1 MTEEKRDEN
10 VNANFHD
17 STNPENDNDE
27 ILEIFLKFNKNDYTI
42 RLPATATLADLR
54 QSVFQLTQIAP
65 GLQKLIFK
73 GILKVIFNLNKRR
86 NIVQFI

>member
-1 MTEEKRDEN
+1 MNEEKKTEN
-10 VNANFHD
+10 PNTSEPSA
-17 STNPENDNDE
+17 TNNENDNDE

-54 QSVFQLTQIAP
+54 QSVYQLTQIAP

-73 GILKVIFNLNKRR
+73 GLLKVIISF
-86 NIVQFI
+86 